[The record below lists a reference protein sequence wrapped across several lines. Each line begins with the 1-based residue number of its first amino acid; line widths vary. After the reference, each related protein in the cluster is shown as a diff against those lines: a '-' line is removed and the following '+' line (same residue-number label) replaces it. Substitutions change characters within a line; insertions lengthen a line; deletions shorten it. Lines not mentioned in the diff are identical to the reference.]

1 MSFGLSVAIGSPRGR
16 REVLNTG
23 VSLATRQNCAAVSAE
38 PGPGSTAVTQPSQ
51 TRCLPLQPGDS
62 SGWTSRLDL
71 LQVEQKTPPQTR
83 QWCLRRIVPKD
94 LEQRGQAL
102 ASLSG
107 TKWSTQPYHFLPPG
121 EPVLP
126 TLAGEPTLS
135 TLVVLTMLPTE
146 ASLMAGLPTSS
157 SMGDGGSRMGF
168 SCTHPAR
175 L

>member
-1 MSFGLSVAIGSPRGR
+1 MIYPQKKELKKYWWPLVRFHWEKQVECPS
-16 REVLNTG
+16 
-23 VSLATRQNCAAVSAE
+23 C
-38 PGPGSTAVTQPSQ
+38 TADV
-51 TRCLPLQPGDS
+51 
-62 SGWTSRLDL
+62 

-126 TLAGEPTLS
+126 TLAGEPMLS